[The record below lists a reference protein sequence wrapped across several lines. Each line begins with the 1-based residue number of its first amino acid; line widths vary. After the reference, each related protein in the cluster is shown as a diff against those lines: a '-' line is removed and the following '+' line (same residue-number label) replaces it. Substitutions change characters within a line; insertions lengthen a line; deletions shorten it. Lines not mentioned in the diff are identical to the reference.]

1 MNRFFLPAVLLL
13 GSLSSRAELFQLP
26 TANHALLEKNGEEKF
41 FVGTTGKPWTS
52 GTFGCVRSEGGQMHE
67 GLDIRSVQRDKRGG
81 PSDPVTATADG
92 TVAYINR
99 KSSLSNYGNYLVL
112 KHSIEGLEVY
122 SLYAHLSEIRD
133 DLKIGQA
140 VKAAEK
146 IAIMG
151 RTSNTRE
158 RISRERAHVHFELNL
173 LVNEHFPGWYRKN
186 FPTQRDDHGMWNGQ
200 NLLGLDPRLIL
211 LAQQKEGNQF
221 SLLRWMQ
228 SQTELCRV
236 LVRSTD
242 FPWVRRYRSLLRPNP
257 VAEKNGVAGY
267 ELVLNFNGVPF
278 QIVPRAASEI
288 KGAAKYQLL
297 SVNEAEYKKNPCR
310 RLVKPLGKSW
320 QLGSH
325 GTELLDL
332 LTWR

>member
-1 MNRFFLPAVLLL
+1 MFLGAF
-13 GSLSSRAELFQLP
+13 SSRGELFQLP
-26 TANHALLEKNGEEKF
+26 TANHALLEKNGEGKF
-41 FVGTTGKPWTS
+41 FAGTTGKTWTS
-52 GTFGCVRSEGGQMHE
+52 GTFGCVRSDGGQMHE
-67 GLDIRSVQRDKRGG
+67 GLDIRSVQRDKRGE
-81 PSDPVTATADG
+81 PSDPVQATADG
-92 TVAYINR
+92 SVAYLNR
-99 KSSLSNYGNYLVL
+99 KPSLSNYGNYVVV
-112 KHSIEGLEVY
+112 KHSIEGLEIY

-140 VKAAEK
+140 VKAGEK
-146 IAIMG
+146 IAVMG
-151 RTSNTRE
+151 RTSNTHE
-158 RISRERAHVHFELNL
+158 RISRERAHVHFELSL
-173 LVNEHFPGWYRKN
+173 LVNERFAGWYRKM

-221 SLLRWMQ
+221 SLLRWIQ
-228 SQTELCRV
+228 SQEELCRV

-242 FPWVRRYRSLLRPNP
+242 FPWVHRYRSLLRPNP
-257 VAEKNGVAGY
+257 AAEKNGVAGY

-278 QIVPRAASEI
+278 QVIPRSALEI

-310 RLVKPLGKSW
+310 RLVKPQGKSW
-320 QLGSH
+320 QLGTR

-332 LTWR
+332 ITWR